1 MIRTALAAAG
11 LKDSDGLVL
20 FGGNSLSTFGYIK
33 QALISPSTENAS
45 LPHGSGTDRIL
56 TSNDLILFD
65 IGGSLHGYYSDLTRT
80 FALRGSHIPTQAL
93 EKWFLVQAAQQAAA
107 RAAKAGAL
115 ASDVDAAARKVIEG
129 KGLGKWFTHRL
140 GHGK

>member
-1 MIRTALAAAG
+1 M
-11 LKDSDGLVL
+11 
-20 FGGNSLSTFGYIK
+20 
-33 QALISPSTENAS
+33 SPITENAA

-80 FALRGSHIPTQAL
+80 FALRESHIPTEAL

-107 RAAKAGAL
+107 RAAKEGAL
-115 ASDVDAAARKVIEG
+115 ASDVDAAARNVIDG
-129 KGLGKWFTHRL
+129 KGLGRWFTHRL
-140 GHGK
+140 GHGKSSAVNRLSW